1 MARSLTDPEV
11 FDASLP
17 AQWPDLSDSCRNVT
31 VGQKSYLEIT
41 ITFHSKMPDEQ
52 MVLYHCGAAIWPSST
67 RRGNTFVAHACVLKD
82 DGEPVSLEDLGQ
94 FASRSC
100 AYAFALRCATAFVDG
115 KPLPRKPFCA
125 DSERQ

>member
-1 MARSLTDPEV
+1 MVP
-11 FDASLP
+11 
-17 AQWPDLSDSCRNVT
+17 
-31 VGQKSYLEIT
+31 G
-41 ITFHSKMPDEQ
+41 EQ

-67 RRGNTFVAHACVLKD
+67 RCGNTFVAHACVLKD

-125 DSERQ
+125 DPERQ